1 MWGAA
6 PHPARVGI
14 YMRGFTPRPNHE
26 EIYMDIYGASPMPQ
40 SRRWYGHR
48 PYPDRGGINP
58 TSRSYFG
65 KKNPKDPKKPNYIGF
80 RLSSIDSEQGCR
92 RQPCFLFGADSTA
105 PQPPRR
111 PDAPRARRA
120 TPHPP
125 SFAPPFLPR
134 SLCAPHICTARA
146 RTAPCPR
153 RAPPTHP
160 YHSPASPRVP
170 VAHPAALTHLPAVPI
185 APAAH
190 TPPCSLVHPAHRPH
204 LNSLV
209 HPTKV
214 LKLRTFSF

>member
-1 MWGAA
+1 
-6 PHPARVGI
+6 
-14 YMRGFTPRPNHE
+14 MRGFTPRPNHE

-65 KKNPKDPKKPNYIGF
+65 KKNPKDPKKPNCIGF

-105 PQPPRR
+105 PAPT
-111 PDAPRARRA
+111 PRA
-120 TPHPP
+120 
-125 SFAPPFLPR
+125 
-134 SLCAPHICTARA
+134 
-146 RTAPCPR
+146 
-153 RAPPTHP
+153 
-160 YHSPASPRVP
+160 PASPRVP

-190 TPPCSLVHPAHRPH
+190 TPPCPLVHPAHRPH

-214 LKLRTFSF
+214 LKLRTFSFLQSISNFVVGLPNLC

>member
-65 KKNPKDPKKPNYIGF
+65 KKNPKDPKKPNCIGF

-105 PQPPRR
+105 PAPTPRR
-111 PDAPRARRA
+111 PTLAPFPHALRPSSYRSPAAHPVARLVR
-120 TPHPP
+120 P
-125 SFAPPFLPR
+125 
-134 SLCAPHICTARA
+134 
-146 RTAPCPR
+146 
-153 RAPPTHP
+153 
-160 YHSPASPRVP
+160 HSPHTSP
-170 VAHPAALTHLPAVPI
+170 APAVTS

-190 TPPCSLVHPAHRPH
+190 RHPSAPAPVPAPRKKSAR
-204 LNSLV
+204 LLAE
-209 HPTKV
+209 V
-214 LKLRTFSF
+214 LKLLVFGFLQSISNFMVSLPNVSEKDVKGLLFRK